1 MKVNITNIYG
11 MSGQSTALIAQNDV
25 NAIAS
30 KLGFSELSFYF
41 YNIYVDSF
49 QERSTRLD
57 GVLAKLGYND
67 IVIYQAP
74 SWNGREY
81 DWLFLDKCRALNA
94 KIVTFIHDV
103 PPLMFPSNYYLMP
116 EYIEKYNLSDL
127 IIVPSEKMKDKLIE
141 EGLTVDKILIQGM
154 WDHVHNYSLPYP
166 SYQKKLYF
174 AGALNRFPHIA
185 DWSYSVPLD
194 VFSNETEQLTG
205 DNVVCQGWKSDPEL
219 LFALAKGGFG
229 LVWGT
234 SANPADEEE
243 YYKLNISHKV
253 STYLAAGIPVIVP
266 SYLST
271 AEMIREKGLGY
282 VADSLEEVNRLV
294 DETTPEAYTDMLERV
309 QKFSFLLR
317 EGYFTKKLLV
327 DAVFEVMNTE
337 VKV

>member
-25 NAIAS
+25 NAIAQ

-57 GVLAKLGYND
+57 GVLAKLGYGD

-81 DWLFLDKCRALNA
+81 DWEFLDKCRALNV

-116 EYIEKYNLSDL
+116 EYIEKYNLSDVV
-127 IIVPSEKMKDKLIE
+127 IVPSEKMKERLVA
-141 EGLTVDKILIQGM
+141 EGLRVEKILIQGM
-154 WDHVHNYSLPYP
+154 WDHVHNYPLPQPEYKP
-166 SYQKKLYF
+166 KLYF
-174 AGALNRFPHIA
+174 AGELNRFPHIA
-185 DWSYSVPLD
+185 SWSHSVPLEA
-194 VFSNETEQLTG
+194 FSNPTADITG
-205 DNVVCQGWKSDPEL
+205 SNVTCMGWKSDPEL

-234 SANPADEEE
+234 SENPADEDE

-253 STYLAAGIPVIVP
+253 STYLAAGIPVVVP
-266 SYLST
+266 SYLSN
-271 AEMIREKGLGY
+271 ADFIREKGLGY
-282 VADSLEEVNRLV
+282 VVDSLEEANRV
-294 DETTPEAYTDMLERV
+294 VEETTPEAYQQMLEKV
-309 QKFSFLLR
+309 QKVAFALK
-317 EGYFTKKLLV
+317 EGYFAKKLLI
-327 DAVFEVMNTE
+327 DAVMMVSDL
-337 VKV
+337 